1 MIVVLGV
8 VLLLILVNALYVA
21 AEFAAVSVRRSRIQQ
36 QAEDGDGLARRL
48 LPVLED
54 SQRLDQYIAACQI
67 GITLSSLVLGAY
79 GQVRLQ
85 PLIAP
90 LFERLGGMQDVA
102 AASSSATVIL
112 LGLTGLQMILG
123 ELIPKSLA
131 LHFPTAIARYTVLP
145 MQWSLRLLSWFIVV
159 LNGSGTLL
167 LRLLG
172 VKEVGHRHIHLPEE
186 IDYLIAES
194 RKGGLLEADEHRRLH
209 KALHLGVLQVEEI
222 MVPRVRILGI
232 EVDTPFEEVL
242 RIAAES
248 PYTRLPVYEESLDR
262 IIGMIHIRDL
272 ASRALNGPCPEIRE
286 LIRSVAFVP
295 EGLTA
300 ERVLERLRD
309 EKQHMAIVVDE
320 FGGTAGLVT
329 VGDVLDEIFGGLA
342 DEFKIEEAVPER
354 LADGRVRLPGS
365 MRLDEAA
372 TWIGVEW
379 EGDVHTVGGMVVER
393 LGRFPEPGERVV
405 IDGVP
410 VEVERVSKAV
420 IDTVL
425 AGPVEGVEDEGDA

>member
-1 MIVVLGV
+1 
-8 VLLLILVNALYVA
+8 
-21 AEFAAVSVRRSRIQQ
+21 
-36 QAEDGDGLARRL
+36 
-48 LPVLED
+48 
-54 SQRLDQYIAACQI
+54 
-67 GITLSSLVLGAY
+67 
-79 GQVRLQ
+79 
-85 PLIAP
+85 
-90 LFERLGGMQDVA
+90 
-102 AASSSATVIL
+102 
-112 LGLTGLQMILG
+112 
-123 ELIPKSLA
+123 
-131 LHFPTAIARYTVLP
+131 
-145 MQWSLRLLSWFIVV
+145 
-159 LNGSGTLL
+159 
-167 LRLLG
+167 
-172 VKEVGHRHIHLPEE
+172 
-186 IDYLIAES
+186 
-194 RKGGLLEADEHRRLH
+194 
-209 KALHLGVLQVEEI
+209 
-222 MVPRVRILGI
+222 

-272 ASRALNGPCPEIRE
+272 ASRALNGPRPEIRE